1 MLRHRCMCV
10 IRFFAFSLSSPMVT
24 DSTNDLP
31 LVPLGAGDL
40 IDRAVLE
47 PGGNISFIAKK
58 PEPEEIRYQEVLKR
72 LDAIGRDL
80 AALKH

>member
-1 MLRHRCMCV
+1 VVPLGAGAGAGEGDGAGAGEGAAGSV
-10 IRFFAFSLSSPMVT
+10 
-24 DSTNDLP
+24 LP